1 MSRWIDADEMLEYL
15 DLMYEHQDD
24 KDEPYNI
31 GILGAINYIKHKA
44 PSIDIVRCSEC
55 VYCNV
60 QNTKYLYAICE
71 RHGIEFK
78 PFEDD
83 TRTHGCA
90 WGSEKPTS
98 LERSE

>member
-1 MSRWIDADEMLEYL
+1 MSRYIEADALKEKID
-15 DLMYEHQDD
+15 
-24 KDEPYNI
+24 NI
-31 GILGAINYIKHKA
+31 WEGRPLSSLGARILTMIDEA

-71 RHGIEFK
+71 RHGIESK

-83 TRTHGCA
+83 TRTHGCS
-90 WGSEKPTS
+90 WG
-98 LERSE
+98 ERKDDDMY